1 MSETKLQLGNA
12 TVIDQALTDEDD
24 QQQLS
29 LDEDVEFD
37 EQLEDELIIEDFT
50 IDGICGVY

>member
-37 EQLEDELIIEDFT
+37 EELEDELIIEDFT

>member
-1 MSETKLQLGNA
+1 MSETNLQASDA

-24 QQQLS
+24 QQLS
-29 LDEDVEFD
+29 LDDGLEF
-37 EQLEDELIIEDFT
+37 EEELEDELIIEDFT